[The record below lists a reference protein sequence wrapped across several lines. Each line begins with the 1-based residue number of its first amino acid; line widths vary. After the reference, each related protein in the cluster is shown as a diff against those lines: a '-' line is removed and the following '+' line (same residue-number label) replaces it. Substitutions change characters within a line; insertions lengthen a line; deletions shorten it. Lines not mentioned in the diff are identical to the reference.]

1 MFEIKLIKPTLE
13 YSEDIM
19 KYKQEFIESDGN
31 LAGCGSLRH
40 CNTADEWITG
50 IKRLEDPE
58 TCPDGLVPSNT
69 YIAVRL
75 SDNKIVGITDLR
87 HSLDTPG
94 LKEWGGHIGYSVR
107 PDERRK
113 GYATEMLRQNLL
125 NAKKLGLDRV
135 MISCDED
142 NIASERTIIA
152 NGGVYEKTVLVDGER
167 AVKRFWIGIE

>member
-1 MFEIKLIKPTLE
+1 MCEIKLIKPTIE
-13 YSEDIM
+13 YSEDII
-19 KYKQEFIESDGN
+19 KYKQEFIESDN
-31 LAGCGSLRH
+31 SLAGCGSLRH
-40 CNTADEWITG
+40 CNTAEEWFASIE
-50 IKRLEDPE
+50 RLESTE
-58 TCPDGLVPSNT
+58 TCPEGLVPSNT

-87 HSLDTPG
+87 HNLGTPG

-135 MISCDED
+135 TISCNED

-152 NGGVYEKTVLVDGER
+152 NGGVFEKTVLVDGER
-167 AVKRFWIGIE
+167 PIKRFWISIK